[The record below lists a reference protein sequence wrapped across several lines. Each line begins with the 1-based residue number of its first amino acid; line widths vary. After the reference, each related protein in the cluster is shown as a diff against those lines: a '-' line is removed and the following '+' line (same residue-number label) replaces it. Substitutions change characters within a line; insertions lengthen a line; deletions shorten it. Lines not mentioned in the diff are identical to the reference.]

1 MPELAEQRFPETLSE
16 SKDGELMGEDTQHQ
30 PLPTTHTC
38 AQTHTHIVDQKTKWL
53 THWKMAL
60 QMFMHMCKAFSPR
73 DPFKQCDAYLTSE
86 ACESKAIL
94 RIVFM
99 FDV

>member
-53 THWKMAL
+53 TH
-60 QMFMHMCKAFSPR
+60 
-73 DPFKQCDAYLTSE
+73 
-86 ACESKAIL
+86 
-94 RIVFM
+94 
-99 FDV
+99 

>member
-1 MPELAEQRFPETLSE
+1 MPELAEQWFPETLSE

-53 THWKMAL
+53 THWKMGPPNVHAYV
-60 QMFMHMCKAFSPR
+60 QGSQSPGS
-73 DPFKQCDAYLTSE
+73 F
-86 ACESKAIL
+86 
-94 RIVFM
+94 
-99 FDV
+99 